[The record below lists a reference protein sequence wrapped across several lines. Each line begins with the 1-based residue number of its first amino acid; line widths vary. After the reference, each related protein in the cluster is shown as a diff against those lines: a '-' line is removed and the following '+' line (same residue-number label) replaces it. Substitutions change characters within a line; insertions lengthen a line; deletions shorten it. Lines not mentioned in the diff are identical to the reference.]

1 MPSSNLQCTTIGP
14 SQFGPQVQNAG
25 LFHFPQAMEFEY
37 KLDHHHLILIERGE
51 LNAVTSTGPV
61 CATAQAFLCFRPAIK
76 MSYRIVADTVFYQA
90 GVQFSQPPRH
100 LLTPEFPEI
109 GPLPVLTK
117 TGEAFREFRN
127 LFETICVELS
137 QEGSPHHFRV
147 QVAVYG
153 ILALLTSTIIK
164 SASPLAPLDTW
175 ERIHLHAASLECGE
189 FDPAKFASELG
200 ITNEQFQR
208 VFKQRFGM
216 TVTACRMRAR
226 LAEAV
231 RRLRETDASVKAIAY
246 SLGFDGSKGLTHAMK
261 KYLHFTAS
269 QIRGGE
275 AASLAATT
283 GASMGGLF
291 PRNQHLLPPGDRVES
306 LMARKKVSQRYL

>member
-1 MPSSNLQCTTIGP
+1 MSSRKLQCTTIGP
-14 SQFGPQVQNAG
+14 TQFGPQVQNAG
-25 LFHFPQAMEFEY
+25 LFHFPQAVEFEY
-37 KLDHHHLILIERGE
+37 KLDLHHLILIERGE
-51 LNAVTSTGPV
+51 LSAVTSTGPV
-61 CATAQAFLCFRPAIK
+61 CATDQAFLCFRPATR
-76 MSYRIVADTVFYQA
+76 MSYRVAADTVFYQA

-117 TGEAFREFRN
+117 TGEAFGELRN
-127 LFETICVELS
+127 LFETICLELPRA
-137 QEGSPHHFRV
+137 GSPHHFRV

-153 ILALLTSTIIK
+153 ILALLTSTLIK
-164 SASPLAPLDTW
+164 SAAPLAPLDAW
-175 ERIHLHAASLECGE
+175 ERIHLHAASLECGQ
-189 FDPAKFASELG
+189 FDQAKFASELG

-226 LAEAV
+226 LGEAV
-231 RRLRETDASVKAIAY
+231 RRLRETDAPVKAIAY

-261 KYLHFTAS
+261 KYLNFTAS
-269 QIRGGE
+269 QIRSGE

-283 GASMGGLF
+283 GSSMGGFF
-291 PRNQHLLPPGDRVES
+291 PRNQHLLPPGDRVEL
-306 LMARKKVSQRYL
+306 LMVRKKVSQRYL